1 MEWRGL
7 TIGVLGGDEREQEIV
22 RLAALTGAEVRG
34 YGFPWPTQDIPGVT
48 RAKDAEGV
56 VRGARYLLLPIPG
69 LGGDGSVYAPS
80 ASTSIHPTRGLLALL
95 PEGAHVT
102 LGGADDRLREAA
114 ASLAIG
120 LTEYEDDRELM
131 HLRAPAI
138 VEGALQLAIEHTR
151 VTIHS
156 AAAGCGRGPRDYRV
170 TSRPN
175 VTGAW
180 SPGSV
185 LPLETRLSARRPMPL
200 VPKHS
205 REPSSRN
212 SLHNLAMLFSTVPA
226 LCRWAGG
233 ARVLADRRPCRRSTC
248 CPAWER

>member
-95 PEGAHVT
+95 PEGAHVI
-102 LGGADDRLREAA
+102 LGRADDRLREAA

-156 AAAGCGRGPRDYRV
+156 AARLRSWATGLSGHFSPERYGRLE
-170 TSRPN
+170 
-175 VTGAW
+175 
-180 SPGSV
+180 PGFM

-205 REPSSRN
+205 I
-212 SLHNLAMLFSTVPA
+212 
-226 LCRWAGG
+226 
-233 ARVLADRRPCRRSTC
+233 
-248 CPAWER
+248 